1 MYTRP
6 EREADRKRERGERE
20 GGRGRERERCTSK
33 FCFSGCCKRLERP
46 SDGGPGPDG
55 QAGGRAGGLAG
66 MQEDYGSLMSLSQG
80 HLAFL
85 IAFDVAHEFPSSSS
99 DRVKE

>member
-1 MYTRP
+1 
-6 EREADRKRERGERE
+6 
-20 GGRGRERERCTSK
+20 
-33 FCFSGCCKRLERP
+33 
-46 SDGGPGPDG
+46 
-55 QAGGRAGGLAG
+55 